1 MLPRPPSTLQ
11 INKRPE
17 LLRSHF
23 LQFPRDFNN
32 LPTKPTATF
41 PLDVLHRSH
50 LSALQI
56 TEWERCG
63 GKRARSKL
71 RHRSSNDLQEQNAAT
86 STTETIWG
94 TNCWRSWGSSWI
106 TEGSACAWF
115 FWRRM
120 SRNFLLIHP
129 IVLNLYESHLGY
141 FLIYSLG
148 KLILINQ
155 TKERT

>member
-1 MLPRPPSTLQ
+1 MLPRPPRMLQ

-23 LQFPRDFNN
+23 LQLPWDFNN
-32 LPTKPTATF
+32 LPTKPIPTF
-41 PLDVLHRSH
+41 PLGVLHCNH
-50 LSALQI
+50 LSAVQI

-63 GKRARSKL
+63 AQRALPKL
-71 RHRSSNDLQEQNAAT
+71 RNRSSNDLQEQNAAT
-86 STTETIWG
+86 STTEIIWG
-94 TNCWRSWGSSWI
+94 TNCWGSRGSSWI

-115 FWRRM
+115 IWRRM
-120 SRNFLLIHP
+120 SSNFLLTRP
-129 IVLNLYESHLGY
+129 VVLSLYESHLGY
-141 FLIYSLG
+141 FLISSLG